1 MFPFSHGI
9 LEFQAMVKAGLRP
22 AGALKAGSSVAA
34 ELLGRDDLGVLAP
47 GKLADI
53 VAMLGDPIADI
64 GATATVDFVM
74 KDGVVYRVPNR
85 LPIGKGG

>member
-1 MFPFSHGI
+1 
-9 LEFQAMVKAGLRP
+9 
-22 AGALKAGSSVAA
+22 
-34 ELLGRDDLGVLAP
+34 VLAP

-74 KDGVVYRVPNR
+74 KDGQQR
-85 LPIGKGG
+85 LPTGAQ